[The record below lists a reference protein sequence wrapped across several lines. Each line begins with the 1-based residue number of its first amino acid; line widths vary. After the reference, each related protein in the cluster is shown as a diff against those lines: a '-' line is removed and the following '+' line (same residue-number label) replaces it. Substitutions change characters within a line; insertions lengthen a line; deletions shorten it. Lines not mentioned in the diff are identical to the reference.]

1 MRRGVESIN
10 QKGVTLR
17 KRISWLF
24 AGVLAIALIAVG
36 CGGGSDNT
44 SSTSDLTKAEFIA
57 KANAICAQGNKEI
70 QQAFEALGQ
79 GKPSQAQLDQI
90 ATDTL
95 LPSVEKQVSQIRDLG
110 IPKGEEDQVNAILDS
125 AQSGIDKG
133 KADPSSLV
141 SDQNDPFKEAN
152 QLAKQ
157 YGMTECGGG

>member
-1 MRRGVESIN
+1 MKNKTTMLV
-10 QKGVTLR
+10 
-17 KRISWLF
+17 
-24 AGVLAIALIAVG
+24 AAALATGLIAAG
-36 CGGGSDNT
+36 CGGGDDD
-44 SSTSDLTKAEFIA
+44 SSSDLTKAEFIT
-57 KANAICAQGNKEI
+57 KADAICAQGNKEI